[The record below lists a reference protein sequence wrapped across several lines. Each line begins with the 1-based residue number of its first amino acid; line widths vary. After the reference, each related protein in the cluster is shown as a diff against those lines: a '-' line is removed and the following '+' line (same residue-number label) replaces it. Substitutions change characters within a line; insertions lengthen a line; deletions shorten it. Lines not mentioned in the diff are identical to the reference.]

1 MKIILPTD
9 LENLVQ
15 QKIASG
21 TFNSPSEVIQESL
34 RLLKRQDELKKIELE
49 ELRQEILKGYE
60 QSQRGES
67 EPFDLESIKTEGRK
81 RLSKKREIA

>member
-1 MKIILPTD
+1 MEITLSPD

-15 QKIASG
+15 SKIANG
-21 TFNSPSEVIQESL
+21 VFNSPSEVIQESL
-34 RLLKRQDELKKIELE
+34 RLLKRQDELKQIELE

-67 EPFDLESIKTEGRK
+67 EPFDIEAIKAEGRK
-81 RLSKKREIA
+81 RLSKKREVA